1 MSKHSPCVVDDTEEL
16 ARFVF
21 SPFQVDK
28 KGRLNSGA
36 FSHVHQKG
44 CSIQRNSLTDNK
56 EMLLFI
62 NRLLENR
69 DDLVWKGLLVADS
82 GVVRKILAGD
92 SVQRAVCVYDTAE
105 KENPSHGEI
114 CQTQHVLDKDDEA
127 ELRHD
132 LLMAFGNKV
141 IIPPIQYRE
150 GVVWSGLSSQLQARS

>member
-1 MSKHSPCVVDDTEEL
+1 MVGDSEKL

-44 CSIQRNSLTDNK
+44 CSIQRDSLAGND
-56 EMLLFI
+56 EISLFI
-62 NRLLENR
+62 NRFLKNR

-82 GVVRKILAGD
+82 GVVRKIFARD
-92 SVQRAVCVYDTAE
+92 SAQRAVCVYDTAE

-127 ELRHD
+127 ELRYD

-141 IIPPIQYRE
+141 IVPPTQYRD
-150 GVVWSGLSSQLQARS
+150 GIVWNVLSSQFQTRG